1 MYHYLFNQL
10 FLKLR
15 LEKEKSE
22 LMNQVEKF
30 ASDLSKQEMLNVSL
44 FSVYP
49 YIEAW
54 LLFDRFAS
62 RYRKPWK
69 EKLKPWSSR
78 TLA

>member
-30 ASDLSKQEMLNVSL
+30 ASDLSKQEMLNVSSSFFIL
-44 FSVYP
+44 
-49 YIEAW
+49 I
-54 LLFDRFAS
+54 
-62 RYRKPWK
+62 
-69 EKLKPWSSR
+69 LKPGCYLTDSPPI
-78 TLA
+78 TGNDGGKG

>member
-1 MYHYLFNQL
+1 MYHKLFNQL

-30 ASDLSKQEMLNVSL
+30 ASDLSKQEMLNVSSS
-44 FSVYP
+44 SVYP
-49 YIEAW
+49 YNKAW
-54 LLFDRFAS
+54 LLFDQFATH
-62 RYRKPWK
+62 YRKRWR
-69 EKLKPWSSR
+69 EKLRPWSSR